1 MRTALPSTVA
11 GQLRPDARRT
21 LCAAE
26 GILVALR
33 GCSLDEA
40 FTDIVRTAR
49 DHNIAPLRLASA
61 LVFLAQRGGSP
72 GTPDVP
78 EAVTNVARNAWGRLL
93 EPPRLLASCR

>member
-1 MRTALPSTVA
+1 MRTALPSTAA

-49 DHNIAPLRLASA
+49 DNNIAPLHLAGA
-61 LVFLAQRGGSP
+61 LVVLAQGGGSP

-78 EAVTNVARNAWGRLL
+78 DTITDIARDAWVRLL